1 MSRLPQ
7 IPTLLLLAGFCLL
20 FCHSELHLEHC
31 GQTDHHTAHD
41 YCQLVKA
48 ARVAWPDSLQKF
60 SRIQWIGLSLTLS
73 SCTSL
78 GAECPAE
85 IVCGGLLQPSPGMN
99 LPLCEHPL
107 RI

>member
-7 IPTLLLLAGFCLL
+7 IFTLLLLAGFCLL

-48 ARVAWPDSLQKF
+48 ARVAWPHSLQKYSQF
-60 SRIQWIGLSLTLS
+60 QWIGLSLSLS
-73 SCTSL
+73 SCSTHY
-78 GAECPAE
+78 AELPAE
-85 IVCGGLLQPSPGMN
+85 IARGAILQPAIRMN
-99 LPLCEHPL
+99 LPLCQPPL